1 MGSRIVAS
9 AVAAV
14 LAAIAAVHVFWG
26 ARGDFGRSAT
36 LPEVDGRPVFVPTRL
51 ACFAVAALLA
61 AAAWVLLV
69 GSGQLPDLGVP
80 WLGTVGPVA
89 VGLVLLARAVGDFK
103 YVGFF
108 KSVRDSR
115 FAVLDSWFY
124 SPLCALLALGA
135 LGSVAGRGR

>member
-1 MGSRIVAS
+1 M
-9 AVAAV
+9 
-14 LAAIAAVHVFWG
+14 
-26 ARGDFGRSAT
+26 GRSAT
-36 LPEVDGRPVFVPTRL
+36 VPEINGQPVFVPTRL

-61 AAAWVLLV
+61 VAAWVLLV
-69 GSGQLPDLGVP
+69 GSGHLPSFGVP

-108 KSVRDSR
+108 KTVRESR
-115 FAVLDSWFY
+115 FAVLDTWFY

-135 LGSVAGRGR
+135 LWSVAGRGR

>member
-1 MGSRIVAS
+1 MGARIAAC

-14 LAAIAAVHVFWG
+14 LAAIAALHVFWG
-26 ARGDFGRSAT
+26 VRGELGRSAT
-36 LPEVDGRPVFVPTRL
+36 LPEVNGQPVFVPTRL
-51 ACFAVAALLA
+51 ACFVVAALLA

-69 GSGQLPDLGVP
+69 GGGYLPNLGVP

-89 VGLVLLARAVGDFK
+89 VGLVLLARAVGDFR

-108 KSVRDSR
+108 KTVRDSR
-115 FAVLDSWFY
+115 FAVLDTWLY

-135 LGSVAGRGR
+135 LWSVVGRGR

>member
-1 MGSRIVAS
+1 MGARIAAF
-9 AVAAV
+9 AVAAG
-14 LAAIAAVHVFWG
+14 LAAIAALHVFWG
-26 ARGDFGRSAT
+26 VRGRLERSAAI
-36 LPEVDGRPVFVPTRL
+36 PEVDGQPVFVPTRL

-69 GSGQLPDLGVP
+69 GSGYLPDLGVP

-108 KSVRDSR
+108 KTVRASR
-115 FAVLDSWFY
+115 FAVLDTWFY

-135 LGSVAGRGR
+135 LWSVAGRGR

>member
-1 MGSRIVAS
+1 MGSRSVAS

-36 LPEVDGRPVFVPTRL
+36 IPEIDGQPAFVPTRL

-61 AAAWVLLV
+61 AAAWVMLV

-89 VGLVLLARAVGDFK
+89 VGLVLLARAVGDFR

-108 KSVRDSR
+108 KTVSDSR
-115 FAVLDSWFY
+115 FAVLDTWFY

-135 LGSVAGRGR
+135 LWSVAGRGR